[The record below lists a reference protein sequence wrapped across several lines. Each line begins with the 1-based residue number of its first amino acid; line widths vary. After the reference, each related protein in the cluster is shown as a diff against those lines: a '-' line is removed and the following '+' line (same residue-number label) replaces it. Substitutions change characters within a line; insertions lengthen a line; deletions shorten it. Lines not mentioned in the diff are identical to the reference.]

1 VNLRIWLLCLYA
13 LSGQAIADGIN
24 FSSGVQQTVM
34 IELYTSQGCSSCPP
48 AEQYLNSFTSN
59 NLLWQK
65 YFPLA
70 FHVDYWDYLGW
81 RDHYADA
88 RHTQRQKQHAAS
100 NAARTIYTPGFFVNG
115 KSWHRGFFRSDPST
129 DTEMVGELRVSF
141 KQGIVEA
148 IFKPV
153 KPAKQNF
160 ELNIAVLGMGLAT
173 QIEAGENEG
182 RHSSHD
188 FVVLGHHTLAG
199 NGNRWQG
206 KLPILKDIHAS
217 GHALVA
223 WLSLPGQPA
232 PIQTAGGFI
241 DLTTK
246 SGQKADL

>member
-1 VNLRIWLLCLYA
+1 VNLRIWLLCL
-13 LSGQAIADGIN
+13 SVFTGQAFADTTSFN
-24 FSSGVQQTVM
+24 SGVQQTVM

-59 NLLWQK
+59 EQLWKK

-81 RDHYADA
+81 RDNYADA

-100 NAARTIYTPGFFVNG
+100 NSARTIYTPGFFVNG
-115 KSWHRGFFRSDPST
+115 KSWRRGFFSSGPST
-129 DTEMVGELRVSF
+129 DTRMVGELRVSF
-141 KQGIVEA
+141 KQGVVEA
-148 IFKPV
+148 TFKPV
-153 KPAKQNF
+153 KTVKQNL

-182 RHSSHD
+182 RYSSHD

-199 NGNRWQG
+199 SDNRWQG
-206 KLPILKDIHAS
+206 KLPNLKNIRVS

-223 WLSLPGQPA
+223 WLSRPGQPA
-232 PIQTAGGFI
+232 PIQTAGGII
-241 DLTTK
+241 DLRTK
-246 SGQKADL
+246 SGHKADL